1 MKNRIKYLVLDV
13 DGTLTDGKIYM
24 GESGELMKAFNIKD
38 GCGIRIL
45 LPKAEIVP
53 VVITSRQSE
62 IVQNRCRELG
72 IDKLFQGVSD
82 KVGKMLEFLAQ
93 NGATPGDVAYAGD
106 DLNDLECMNL
116 VKSCGGCIGVPSD
129 ACRQVKEIADYITVA
144 KGGDGAVREFI
155 EWLLNR
161 V

>member
-1 MKNRIKYLVLDV
+1 
-13 DGTLTDGKIYM
+13 M

-45 LPKAEIVP
+45 LPRAEIVP
-53 VVITSRQSE
+53 VIITSRQSE
-62 IVQNRCRELG
+62 IVRNRCRELG

-82 KVGKMLEFLAQ
+82 KVGKMQEFLAE
-93 NGATPGDVAYAGD
+93 NDATPAEVAYAGD

-116 VKSCGGCIGVPSD
+116 VKSYGGCIGAPSD
-129 ACRQVKEIADYITVA
+129 ACSQVKEMADYVTVA

-161 V
+161 CEL